1 MSWDEDDFEPPTVV
15 PVVGVNTKTAPKKF
29 EDEDK
34 EEEKTKESWESENK
48 PEDPSN
54 SAKKK
59 AKEKIKEKEIESK
72 VSEGPVDPETE
83 KLRLQQKQ
91 EEEKLENAQ
100 ALFTGLEL
108 NTDLVIDLK
117 NPKDEKDFEVLGDLL
132 ASKVA
137 IFEKSIHYRTFLKI
151 FIKKASAGLKIEDLK
166 ELSTAITV
174 LANEKLQAEK
184 TKKKKKTTSKKS
196 INVKEDNDYDNIDD
210 EYSDFM

>member
-1 MSWDEDDFEPPTVV
+1 MKI
-15 PVVGVNTKTAPKKF
+15 NQKKRQ
-29 EDEDK
+29 K
-34 EEEKTKESWESENK
+34 NRGNQKSKQK
-48 PEDPSN
+48 KLLILQ
-54 SAKKK
+54 KKK
-59 AKEKIKEKEIESK
+59 SKDKIKEKEKESK
-72 VSEGPVDPETE
+72 ESEGPLDPETE

-100 ALFTGLEL
+100 ALFSGLEL
-108 NTDLVIDLK
+108 NKDLVIDLK

-137 IFEKSIHYRTFLKI
+137 IFEKSIHYRTFLKT

-184 TKKKKKTTSKKS
+184 TKKKKENYFQE
-196 INVKEDNDYDNIDD
+196 IHQCQRGQ
-210 EYSDFM
+210 

>member
-1 MSWDEDDFEPPTVV
+1 MKI
-15 PVVGVNTKTAPKKF
+15 NQKKRQ
-29 EDEDK
+29 K
-34 EEEKTKESWESENK
+34 NRGNQKSKQK
-48 PEDPSN
+48 KLLILQ
-54 SAKKK
+54 KKK
-59 AKEKIKEKEIESK
+59 SKDKIKEKEKESK
-72 VSEGPVDPETE
+72 ESEGPLDPETE

-100 ALFTGLEL
+100 ALFSGLEL
-108 NTDLVIDLK
+108 NKDLVIDLK

-137 IFEKSIHYRTFLKI
+137 IFEKSIHYRNFLKI

-184 TKKKKKTTSKKS
+184 TKKKKKGTSTSKKS
-196 INVKEDNDYDNIDD
+196 INVKDDGDYDNVDD
-210 EYSDFM
+210 EYADFM

>member
-1 MSWDEDDFEPPTVV
+1 M
-15 PVVGVNTKTAPKKF
+15 KI
-29 EDEDK
+29 
-34 EEEKTKESWESENK
+34 
-48 PEDPSN
+48 
-54 SAKKK
+54 KKK
-59 AKEKIKEKEIESK
+59 KRQKNHGNQKTNQKTLLILQKRKQKKKIKEKEIESK

-137 IFEKSIHYRTFLKI
+137 IFEKSIHYRTFLKT